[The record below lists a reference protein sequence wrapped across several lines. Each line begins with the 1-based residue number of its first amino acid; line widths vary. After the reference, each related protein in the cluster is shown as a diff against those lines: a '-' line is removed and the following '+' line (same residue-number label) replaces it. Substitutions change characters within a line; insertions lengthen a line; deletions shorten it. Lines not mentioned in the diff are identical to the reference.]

1 MRIMFRLKSI
11 AVMSLFIW
19 IAAIFREYCL
29 ILWEM
34 QLNITDQAALSKP
47 ISQWTAQQEENGAR
61 TTLGGT
67 GLGLSIVK
75 HVTEFYGG
83 CVSVESQSGVGST
96 FLVQLPAA
104 SLVQK

>member
-1 MRIMFRLKSI
+1 MSKEFQKHMFEP
-11 AVMSLFIW
+11 F
-19 IAAIFREYCL
+19 
-29 ILWEM
+29 
-34 QLNITDQAALSKP
+34 T
-47 ISQWTAQQEENGAR
+47 QEENGAR